1 MPAISRLGHVGL
13 HVKDLERA
21 KQFYRDIL
29 GLSVTDEDPG
39 LGVVFMSARPAEEH
53 HELALFGGRN
63 VGADALVLQQV
74 SFRCDTLDDVIGFYH
89 RLREHGVEIDVTGT
103 HGNAVALYFFDPEDN
118 RCEIYWGTGLQ
129 ARQPYLDGVDLEQP
143 KDEIMRRVEES
154 VRQHGRTGFIDPTI
168 IRERRVL
175 AHAKASGGR

>member
-21 KQFYRDIL
+21 KRFYRDVL
-29 GLSVTDEDPG
+29 GLTVTDEDPG
-39 LGVVFMSARPAEEH
+39 LGVVFMSARPDEEH

-103 HGNAVALYFFDPEDN
+103 HGNAITLYFFDPEDN
-118 RCEIYWGTGLQ
+118 RCEVYCGTGLQ
-129 ARQPYLDGVDLEQP
+129 ARQPYLEGLDFDRP
-143 KDEIMRRVEES
+143 KEEILRRVEES
-154 VRQHGRTGFIDPTI
+154 VRQHGRTGYVDQTLV
-168 IRERRVL
+168 RERRVL
-175 AHAKASGGR
+175 AHARG